1 MHGWN
6 DKKCTFKAILDT
18 GNLLVDPIT
27 SSPVIIVESKV
38 IKKIISEDILKNILD
53 FSNSNN
59 YENVPEEMRTRC
71 RFIPFSSIGKKNGI
85 IVGIKL
91 DYIKIY
97 EEDNELI
104 RNDVIAG
111 ISNQTLSKNGSYLGL
126 IGLQLLNNDMK
137 ILERQV
143 N

>member
-1 MHGWN
+1 
-6 DKKCTFKAILDT
+6 
-18 GNLLVDPIT
+18 
-27 SSPVIIVESKV
+27 
-38 IKKIISEDILKNILD
+38 
-53 FSNSNN
+53 
-59 YENVPEEMRTRC
+59 MRTRC

-111 ISNQTLSKNGSYLGL
+111 VSNQTLSKNGSYLGL